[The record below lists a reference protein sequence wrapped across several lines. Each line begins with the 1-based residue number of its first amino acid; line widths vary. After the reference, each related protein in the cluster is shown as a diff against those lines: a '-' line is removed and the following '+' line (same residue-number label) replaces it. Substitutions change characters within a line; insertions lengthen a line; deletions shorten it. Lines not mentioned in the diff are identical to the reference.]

1 MNKQQAWD
9 EWHEGILG
17 NKAPDIKLSSHGRAF
32 SAGWDAA
39 MAALFTDG
47 EHSALVRQLVDS
59 VNLASDSAGLRR
71 RGVPQLPAKGKL
83 DGFCSFIGS
92 EPVENDGGW
101 SLEVWNAAWEACERE
116 QEAKKP
122 VETSAPP
129 S

>member
-32 SAGWDAA
+32 SAGWEARA
-39 MAALFTDG
+39 KQAPTG
-47 EHSALVRQLVDS
+47 E
-59 VNLASDSAGLRR
+59 
-71 RGVPQLPAKGKL
+71 KL
-83 DGFCSFIGS
+83 DAFCNFIGS

-101 SLEVWNAAWEACERE
+101 SLEVWNAAWEACEKE